1 MHHSIT
7 FTETDY
13 SSLIDHIFQYG
24 STEQAAYTAALQSSA
39 KIVQQSLLNFLQ

>member
-1 MHHSIT
+1 MAQAA
-7 FTETDY
+7 
-13 SSLIDHIFQYG
+13 IDF